1 MKAKV
6 KSTGEVIDVEP
17 NYSNGEI
24 VSLTHATEHGHYIY
38 LPDEVEVDVSE
49 MEQELTEAMNRSV
62 EEMQGKMKWVPCSD
76 ECSEIKLSDVNW
88 KEVEIRAAY
97 HALSACI
104 IAGKKD
110 AAKSAVYYAKQLV
123 EELKL

>member
-6 KSTGEVIDVEP
+6 KSIGKTVEVEP
-17 NYSNGEI
+17 NYYNGEI
-24 VSLTHATEHGHYIY
+24 ISWTHVTENGHYMY
-38 LPDEVEVDVSE
+38 LPNEVEVDVSE
-49 MEQELTEAMNRSV
+49 MEQELTEAMNRGV
-62 EEMQGKMKWVPCSD
+62 EEAQSKMKWVPCSD
-76 ECSEIKLSDVNW
+76 ECSEIKLSEVNW
-88 KEVEIRAAY
+88 KEVEIRAAL

>member
-17 NYSNGEI
+17 NIYKHEI
-24 VSLTHATEHGHYIY
+24 VSWSNKKENGDKIY
-38 LPDEVEVDVSE
+38 LPEDIEVDVTE
-49 MEQELTEAMNRSV
+49 IEQELTKVRKMALEEAQSKI
-62 EEMQGKMKWVPCSD
+62 EWLTCSD
-76 ECSEIKLSDVNW
+76 GFNEINISEVKW
-88 KEVEIRAAY
+88 KEVEIRAAL

-110 AAKSAVYYAKQLV
+110 AAKSAVYYAKHLV
-123 EELKL
+123 DELKK

>member
-6 KSTGEVIDVEP
+6 KSTGEVIDVKP
-17 NYSNGEI
+17 NYINGEI
-24 VSLTHATEHGHYIY
+24 VSLTHTTEHGRY
-38 LPDEVEVDVSE
+38 LYFPEEVKVDVSE
-49 MEQELTEAMNRSV
+49 MEQELTEARNRAI

-76 ECSEIKLSDVNW
+76 ECSDIKLSEVNW

-97 HALSACI
+97 NALSACI

-110 AAKSAVYYAKQLV
+110 ASKSAVYYARQLV